1 MSRKCVTR
9 RHYGFTLIE
18 VITTI
23 VVVAIAA
30 AALLGVFTGAIRGSA
45 DPMIQQQA
53 VSIAEAY
60 MEEILLKAFIDPD
73 GIGGETRPTYD
84 DVQDY
89 NGLTDVGARDQTD
102 NAIAGLG
109 AYTITVTVGGDS
121 LNAIPVIDSLRIDI
135 SVNHPAIDPIVL
147 SGYRTRY
154 P

>member
-1 MSRKCVTR
+1 MSRKSVTR
-9 RHYGFTLIE
+9 RHCGFTLIE

-60 MEEILLKAFIDPD
+60 MEEILLKDFAVGP
-73 GIGGETRPTYD
+73 ETTRATFD
-84 DVQDY
+84 DVRDY
-89 NGLTDVGARDQTD
+89 NGLTDVGARDQSD

-135 SVNHPAIDPIVL
+135 SVSHAAIDPIVL